1 MTNAALDGM
10 RVQMAGMTSHVAR
23 SLAHMRTHRDEV
35 LSLLQQERTSGTL
48 PRPTS
53 QQSGARGSQVG
64 SATEM
69 RNSRIARNDQPEGP
83 VLSQRQ
89 VNEIG
94 EYGGPTGISVRS
106 NTTLA
111 LCPPHCPVPVLAL
124 HHILFFLFF

>member
-48 PRPTS
+48 PCPTS
-53 QQSGARGSQVG
+53 QQSGARGSR
-64 SATEM
+64 SATEI
-69 RNSRIARNDQPEGP
+69 RNSRIARNEQLEGP

-111 LCPPHCPVPVLAL
+111 LYPPHCPVPVLAL
-124 HHILFFLFF
+124 HHIFFF